1 MSAVKPREMESEM
14 KKSVFF
20 LVLILSLLILNSA
33 AAQENVLPQ
42 LGTVAAG
49 LPDPAEAYG
58 GIGSLY
64 QADYYYGDR
73 TYDTYLYPRPESAD
87 AFLSAYMNAATDAGF
102 TAEQDA
108 LEGYNI
114 LRVYPSGDRNA
125 AALLFY
131 DYQGYMLFMVPTDMD
146 FTLGS
151 ETDGSAD
158 PAELIDL
165 GLESIRNEDYEAAV
179 RYLIRAAGSYIRNPE
194 PLVIQPPAVPAEV
207 PTETPVPDGPKTYV
221 VEDGDTCWGIAVDK
235 FGVNFELFMMVNGL
249 TACNIGIGDEVIIPG
264 ADQQMPTMT
273 PIPLDQYTM
282 GQQIQY
288 VVEMND
294 SYNDI
299 AAKFNTTL
307 VSIQQLNN
315 VNVYTG
321 FPQYGQVLTIAVNLV
336 TPTPLPEPTATP
348 VMGTLQP

>member
-1 MSAVKPREMESEM
+1 MSAVKSREMEFDM
-14 KKSVFF
+14 KKYIFL
-20 LVLILSLLILNSA
+20 LVLILSLLILNSVM
-33 AAQENVLPQ
+33 AQENVLPQ
-42 LGTVAAG
+42 VDPG

-58 GIGSLY
+58 AVGSLY
-64 QADYYYGDR
+64 QADYFYSDR
-73 TYDTYLYPRPESAD
+73 SYDTYLYPRPESAE
-87 AFLSAYMNAATDAGF
+87 AFISAYMNSAAGAGF
-102 TAEQDA
+102 TSEQDTRD
-108 LEGYNI
+108 GYNI
-114 LRVYPSGDRNA
+114 LRVFTPGRRDD

-146 FTLGS
+146 FTLSS
-151 ETDGSAD
+151 ETDGPTD
-158 PAELIDL
+158 PAYMVDL
-165 GLESIRNEDYEAAV
+165 GLEAIQNEDYESAV
-179 RYLIRAAGSYIRNPE
+179 RYLIRAAGNYIRP
-194 PLVIQPPAVPAEV
+194 QATQAPAAPAEA
-207 PTETPVPDGPKTYV
+207 PTETPEPGGPTTYV

-273 PIPLDQYTM
+273 PIPLDQYAM

-299 AAKFNTTL
+299 ASKFNTTL

-315 VNVYTG
+315 VNAYSG

-348 VMGTLQP
+348 EIGTLQP